1 MNDPELLFQRCIL
14 FVLSEEGG
22 YVNSPADPGGET
34 NFGISKRS
42 YPDVDIRAL
51 TKAQAIEIYRRDYW
65 TPSGAAVAP
74 WPMCLAILDAAVL
87 QGLRMARRWAEG
99 NPSFPEYLFRRLR
112 ALAQIKGSPWLR
124 GWVNRIVRLWVEGI
138 GA

>member
-14 FVLSEEGG
+14 FVLDQEGG
-22 YVNSPADPGGET
+22 YVNDPRDPGGET

-51 TKAQAIEIYRRDYW
+51 TKPQAIEIYRKDYW
-65 TPSGAAVAP
+65 LPSGAVAAP
-74 WPMCLAILDAAVL
+74 WPLCLAILDAAVL
-87 QGLRMARRWAEG
+87 QGPRMARTWAADG
-99 NPSFPEYLFRRLR
+99 PSLAEYCFRRLR

-124 GWVNRIVRLWVEGI
+124 GWVNRIVRLWVEGSK
-138 GA
+138 A